1 MKKRIITAIVAVIG
15 AIVIILLSEIN
26 SIFLLVPICAFC
38 VISVHELIGVI
49 KIKSKMLKA
58 TSMVYAGIVPF
69 LVAGDASYA
78 GFFGKSIPINLHTIL
93 ILVTILYVLVVLHS
107 LLKHYTSVK
116 FETVATLMFGT
127 IVVSL
132 GLSLLPAFHA
142 LYHYYPNVFSKG
154 DSMFLMI
161 YSMAVCWTFDGGAY
175 FIGSKFGKHK
185 MAPNISPK
193 KSWEGYI
200 GGIVIGEIFT
210 VLYFILFNTFAT
222 ADYKPAMFNVVI
234 VAIISP
240 ILATLSIMGD
250 LSASTIKRNF
260 GVKDFGNFFPGHGG
274 ILDRY
279 DSVLYVAPILYA
291 ICKIMV
297 MIKT

>member
-142 LYHYYPNVFSKG
+142 LYHYYPNVRRTSARKNP
-154 DSMFLMI
+154 
-161 YSMAVCWTFDGGAY
+161 
-175 FIGSKFGKHK
+175 GK
-185 MAPNISPK
+185 AISAELSSAK
-193 KSWEGYI
+193 YLRYY
-200 GGIVIGEIFT
+200 T
-210 VLYFILFNTFAT
+210 LF
-222 ADYKPAMFNVVI
+222 YLIPLQPL
-234 VAIISP
+234 IISP
-240 ILATLSIMGD
+240 LCLISSLWRLFLPYWQHFPLWAT
-250 LSASTIKRNF
+250 
-260 GVKDFGNFFPGHGG
+260 FP
-274 ILDRY
+274 LPQSKET
-279 DSVLYVAPILYA
+279 SV
-291 ICKIMV
+291 
-297 MIKT
+297 